1 MVCSEAMAPAS
12 LCHDISSAVGAAAHL
27 CTRRALGGS
36 KLQGISLGWKSVVF
50 CSSQPLLPP
59 VSSFSSNYYNELL
72 KCQNI
77 DGLQHLSVAQDANC
91 SHLPWKPRRVQHV
104 LTLTGFI
111 NEDQV
116 LYLPVI
122 CTFLMVIKSSGVILF
137 VQVNSINWFSC
148 ILYIEHAKCGLS
160 CQEQKQRQIKEC
172 LSWGNHK
179 MLTGNF
185 NKLVVRVSQKA
196 LN

>member
-12 LCHDISSAVGAAAHL
+12 LCHDISSAVGPAAHL
-27 CTRRALGGS
+27 CTRRPLGGS
-36 KLQGISLGWKSVVF
+36 ELRGMSLGWKSVAF
-50 CSSQPLLPP
+50 CSSQPPLPP
-59 VSSFSSNYYNELL
+59 VSSFSSSYHKELL
-72 KCQNI
+72 KRQNT

-91 SHLPWKPRRVQHV
+91 SRLPWKPRRVQHV

-122 CTFLMVIKSSGVILF
+122 CTCLMVIKSAGVILF

-148 ILYIEHAKCGLS
+148 VLYNEHAKCELS

-179 MLTGNF
+179 MLPGNF
-185 NKLVVRVSQKA
+185 NKLVVQVTQKA

>member
-12 LCHDISSAVGAAAHL
+12 LCHDISSAVGPAAHL
-27 CTRRALGGS
+27 CTRRPLGGS
-36 KLQGISLGWKSVVF
+36 ELRGMSLGWKAVAF
-50 CSSQPLLPP
+50 CSSQPPLPP
-59 VSSFSSNYYNELL
+59 VSSFSSSQHKELL
-72 KCQNI
+72 KRQNI

-91 SHLPWKPRRVQHV
+91 SRLPWKPRRVQHV

-116 LYLPVI
+116 LYLPVT
-122 CTFLMVIKSSGVILF
+122 CTCLMVIKSAGVILF

-148 ILYIEHAKCGLS
+148 VLYNEHAKCELS

-179 MLTGNF
+179 MLPGNF
-185 NKLVVRVSQKA
+185 NKLVVQVTQKA